1 MRTNPINSTAMNP
14 GKLRHR
20 VTLQEYK
27 EVVDQYGTP
36 IDQGWQDIATVWASV
51 EPIQGR
57 EYIQLQN
64 TQSELTTRI
73 RIRYRPGIK
82 AAMRVLYNDRIFE
95 IVGPPIDP
103 EERHLELQLMCK
115 EVIS

>member
-1 MRTNPINSTAMNP
+1 MNP

-27 EVVDQYGTP
+27 EVLDQYGTP
-36 IDQGWQDIATVWASV
+36 IDQGWQDVATVWASV

-64 TQSELTTRI
+64 TQSELTTRV
-73 RIRYRPGIK
+73 RIRYRQGITP
-82 AAMRVLYNDRIFE
+82 AIRVLYGTRVFDIQS
-95 IVGPPIDP
+95 VIDF
-103 EERHLELQLMCK
+103 EERHIELQLMCI
-115 EVIS
+115 ERVGDA

>member
-1 MRTNPINSTAMNP
+1 VNP

-27 EVVDQYGTP
+27 EVLDQYGTP
-36 IDQGWQDIATVWASV
+36 IDQGWQDVATIWASI

-57 EYIQLQN
+57 EYVLLQN

-73 RIRYRPGIK
+73 RIRYRPEITP
-82 AAMRVLYNDRIFE
+82 AMRVLYGTRVFNIQS
-95 IVGPPIDP
+95 VIDP
-103 EERHLELQLMCK
+103 EERHRELQLMCNEK
-115 EVIS
+115 VGDT

>member
-1 MRTNPINSTAMNP
+1 MNP

-20 VTLQEYK
+20 ITLQEYR
-27 EVVDQYGTP
+27 EILDQYGTP
-36 IDQGWQDIATVWASV
+36 IDQGWQDVATVWASV

-73 RIRYRPGIK
+73 RIRYRSGVKP
-82 AAMRVLYNDRIFE
+82 AMQVLYGTRVFDIQS
-95 IVGPPIDP
+95 VIDP
-103 EERHLELQLMCK
+103 EERHIELQLLCK
-115 EVIS
+115 EVNA

>member
-1 MRTNPINSTAMNP
+1 MNP

-27 EVVDQYGTP
+27 EVLDQYGTP
-36 IDQGWQDIATVWASV
+36 IDQGWQDVATIWASI

-57 EYIQLQN
+57 EYVLLQN

-73 RIRYRPGIK
+73 RIRYRPEITP
-82 AAMRVLYNDRIFE
+82 AMRVLYGTRVFNIQS
-95 IVGPPIDP
+95 VIDP
-103 EERHLELQLMCK
+103 EERHIELQLLCK
-115 EVIS
+115 EVIPDGRY